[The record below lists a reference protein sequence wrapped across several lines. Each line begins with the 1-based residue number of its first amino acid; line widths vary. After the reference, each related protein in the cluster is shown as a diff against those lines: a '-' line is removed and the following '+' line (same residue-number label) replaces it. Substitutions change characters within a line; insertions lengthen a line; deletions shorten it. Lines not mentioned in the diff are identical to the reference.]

1 MGASKGLSGSGARS
15 IGVRSVPRQEPS
27 GLGLEPHSEASS
39 LQWLARGH
47 QGEKTGKF
55 PSDLGD
61 GSEALSTPGESDG
74 RLGGRL

>member
-1 MGASKGLSGSGARS
+1 MGASKGLSGSGA
-15 IGVRSVPRQEPS
+15 
-27 GLGLEPHSEASS
+27 HS